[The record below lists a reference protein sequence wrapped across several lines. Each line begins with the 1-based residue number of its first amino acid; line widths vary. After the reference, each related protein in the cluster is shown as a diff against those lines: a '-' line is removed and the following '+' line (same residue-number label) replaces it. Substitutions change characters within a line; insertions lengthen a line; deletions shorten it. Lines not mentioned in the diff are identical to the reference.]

1 MKIFFSMNLHS
12 SKYNF
17 QNQLFDY
24 ISFND
29 FEKEENLRD
38 KLIYNNRFDV
48 FEQQFDKEEEE
59 ILYYNSSDCFDNKQ
73 NGGGK
78 NDGFLMLTEIEKSKL
93 DSSKKEIF
101 AVDHL
106 TNKSKK
112 KKINNFIN
120 KKTKRKEN
128 EININQKIITQK
140 ETNRNYKAE
149 DTFIKEGDAFPNSS
163 NLKDRVLKPFCNSV
177 VEYLKKIGRIKSEIK
192 IDLSFTSLGYEKIIK
207 IMDLPFHQIICFFGD
222 KENVR
227 ILQKAEFEN
236 GKNKKLFEDIL
247 NLRLKDLLRIYYNQ
261 SNEFD
266 INDNGTIIKFPKLDE
281 VLEEMYENYIYKDQ
295 RIYNIKVMTRRI
307 LSDFKI
313 NFDKRQP
320 NGKKEIDIDSIYIRR
335 FEKFKLLQ
343 WEGQDEQDELLPLIF
358 DCFNCNQK
366 NLNRNEQE
374 ERIMSKKDYYY
385 QHC

>member
-29 FEKEENLRD
+29 FEKEENL
-38 KLIYNNRFDV
+38 I
-48 FEQQFDKEEEE
+48 EE

-163 NLKDRVLKPFCNSV
+163 NLKDRVLKPFCKSV
-177 VEYLKKIGRIKSEIK
+177 EEYLKKLGRIKEEIK
-192 IDLSFTSLGYEKIIK
+192 LNLTFTSLG
-207 IMDLPFHQIICFFGD
+207 
-222 KENVR
+222 
-227 ILQKAEFEN
+227 
-236 GKNKKLFEDIL
+236 
-247 NLRLKDLLRIYYNQ
+247 
-261 SNEFD
+261 
-266 INDNGTIIKFPKLDE
+266 
-281 VLEEMYENYIYKDQ
+281 
-295 RIYNIKVMTRRI
+295 
-307 LSDFKI
+307 
-313 NFDKRQP
+313 
-320 NGKKEIDIDSIYIRR
+320 
-335 FEKFKLLQ
+335 
-343 WEGQDEQDELLPLIF
+343 
-358 DCFNCNQK
+358 
-366 NLNRNEQE
+366 
-374 ERIMSKKDYYY
+374 
-385 QHC
+385 

>member
-48 FEQQFDKEEEE
+48 FEQQFDKEENSIEE

-112 KKINNFIN
+112 KKL
-120 KKTKRKEN
+120 
-128 EININQKIITQK
+128 IT
-140 ETNRNYKAE
+140 
-149 DTFIKEGDAFPNSS
+149 S
-163 NLKDRVLKPFCNSV
+163 
-177 VEYLKKIGRIKSEIK
+177 
-192 IDLSFTSLGYEKIIK
+192 
-207 IMDLPFHQIICFFGD
+207 
-222 KENVR
+222 
-227 ILQKAEFEN
+227 
-236 GKNKKLFEDIL
+236 
-247 NLRLKDLLRIYYNQ
+247 
-261 SNEFD
+261 
-266 INDNGTIIKFPKLDE
+266 
-281 VLEEMYENYIYKDQ
+281 
-295 RIYNIKVMTRRI
+295 
-307 LSDFKI
+307 
-313 NFDKRQP
+313 
-320 NGKKEIDIDSIYIRR
+320 
-335 FEKFKLLQ
+335 
-343 WEGQDEQDELLPLIF
+343 
-358 DCFNCNQK
+358 
-366 NLNRNEQE
+366 
-374 ERIMSKKDYYY
+374 
-385 QHC
+385 